1 VAVDAVAVADAVAVI
16 DAVAVVDSVAVG
28 GVAFSGGTVGGVVV
42 VILQLLLHLHMVL
55 ELPALCPPPTN
66 LQSTLTMYRAAS
78 RKAKGSGFIGVNGNF
93 PCTEQCK
100 GKLPLFVLISFKQVE

>member
-1 VAVDAVAVADAVAVI
+1 MVVDAVAVADAVAVI
-16 DAVAVVDSVAVG
+16 DADSVSVG
-28 GVAFSGGTVGGVVV
+28 GVAFSGGTVGGVAVV
-42 VILQLLLHLHMVL
+42 MLRLLLHLRTVL
-55 ELPALCPPPTN
+55 ELPALCPPTN

-78 RKAKGSGFIGVNGNF
+78 SEAQASDFIAVNGNY